1 MVKSKSIKQKKR
13 KLNQKSKRKTKRNN
27 KIKNL
32 QSLIS
37 IPKTTILGIGKDG
50 CIIDSISCGEFSKEN
65 GYVAKYLFNDKH
77 INIEINSVLESI
89 DPDNIRFNRYYLPIE
104 SEFIESENYR
114 NDFIKCSEIGEISNS
129 NMVFQKRLEPLDTT
143 KLSKIQY
150 RFLRDSLQILHKNGI
165 SHGDLPNNV
174 MLDPISNMPIIIDWE
189 EAKLNADELDKQID
203 MNAFFDQFKVK
214 KINSLPGMTPPGGV
228 IQTKS

>member
-1 MVKSKSIKQKKR
+1 MIKA
-13 KLNQKSKRKTKRNN
+13 KSKRKLKNKNQKTKRKSKRNN
-27 KIKNL
+27 KTKHL
-32 QSLIS
+32 KSLITKPKS
-37 IPKTTILGIGKDG
+37 IPKTTLLGLGKDG

-77 INIEINSVLESI
+77 INIELNSLLESI
-89 DPDNIRFNRYYLPIE
+89 DADNTRFNRYYLPIE

-114 NDFIKCSEIGEISNS
+114 NDFKKCSEIGKISNS
-129 NMVFQKRLEPLDTT
+129 NMVFQKRLEPLDTM

-150 RFLRDSLQILHKNGI
+150 RYLRDSLQILHKNGI

-189 EAKLNADELDKQID
+189 EAKLNADELDRQID

-214 KINSLPGMTPPGGV
+214 KT
-228 IQTKS
+228 